1 MPSSQIF
8 DVLKMRYEWDE
19 RYLSDPAA
27 NRWRC
32 YDLYWDRAQYS
43 EITVNPVEDLSD
55 FSSFAS
61 KVKLDEQQDC
71 VINQAN
77 SVPVLFSDEVTTTV
91 DDGTGTGAT
100 TTQTSTQQMAN
111 FRVHFYRRLQTSTGV
126 QDAQLAIGDLVDIS
140 FSFNANADPTIQD
153 QK

>member
-19 RYLSDPAA
+19 RYLSNPAA

-32 YDLYWDRAQYS
+32 YDLYWDHAQYS
-43 EITVNPVEDLSD
+43 DITVNPVEDLTD

-77 SVPVLFSDEVTTTV
+77 SVPELFTEDLAVEV

-100 TTQTSTQQMAN
+100 KTEIKPVQMAN
-111 FRVHFYRRLQTSTGV
+111 FRVHFFRRLQTSTGV
-126 QDAQLAIGDLVDIS
+126 QDAQLNIGDLVDIS
-140 FSFNANADPTIQD
+140 FSFNANADSSIQD
-153 QK
+153 